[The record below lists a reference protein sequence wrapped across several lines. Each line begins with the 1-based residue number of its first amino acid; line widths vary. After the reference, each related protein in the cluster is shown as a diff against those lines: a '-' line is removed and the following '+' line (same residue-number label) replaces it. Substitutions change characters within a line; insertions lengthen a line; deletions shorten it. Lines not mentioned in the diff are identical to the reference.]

1 MSKEYTLDV
10 AEAKMTLF
18 YSKRTGVIWNFCG
31 GEQGFETFE
40 EEKREDFKMILD
52 KLIVPFDEDVIS
64 NTSLYKIEN
73 GEIVL
78 KSMPVFKYSIARNK

>member
-1 MSKEYTLDV
+1 MNKEYTLKV
-10 AEAKMTLF
+10 AEANMTLF

-31 GEQGFETFE
+31 GEQGFEFFE
-40 EEKREDFKMILD
+40 EDKREDYKEILD
-52 KLIVPFDEDVIS
+52 KLIVPFDDEVIT

-78 KSMPVFKYSIARNK
+78 KSMPVLKYRLARE